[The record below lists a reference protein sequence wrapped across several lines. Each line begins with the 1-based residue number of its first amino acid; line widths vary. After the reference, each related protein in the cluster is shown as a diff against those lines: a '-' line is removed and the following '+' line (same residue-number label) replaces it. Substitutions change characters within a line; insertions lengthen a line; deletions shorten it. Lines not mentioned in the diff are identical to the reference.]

1 MEVDLLKITS
11 KLLYTVFKNKKQ
23 KSPTAQNKIQNKSPE
38 LSVDWK
44 KIYSL
49 PFNVTMETKLRE
61 FQYKLLDDI
70 VFTKEKLLRFKM
82 IDSPLCTFCKKE
94 IESFEH
100 LLWKCS
106 ITEGF
111 WQAFTSWLTRQSV
124 YMTPLTM
131 LNVLFGI
138 FGQSNDNVIVN
149 HLILIAKY
157 FIYKC
162 KLSNGSVNSNRAHP
176 PPPTLGICRAFVFFP
191 KKCCKCPMV
200 GPAYLYK
207 TTRWGPEKRAKC
219 PTHGTRSKIYFI

>member
-23 KSPTAQNKIQNKSPE
+23 TSPTAQNKIQNKSPE

-61 FQYKLLDDI
+61 FQYKLQDDI

-149 HLILIAKY
+149 H
-157 FIYKC
+157 
-162 KLSNGSVNSNRAHP
+162 S
-176 PPPTLGICRAFVFFP
+176 
-191 KKCCKCPMV
+191 
-200 GPAYLYK
+200 
-207 TTRWGPEKRAKC
+207 
-219 PTHGTRSKIYFI
+219 